1 MGLLAPEKLLNLNVL
16 PSAEPGPDVG
26 AGEQLDHN
34 AFVGAGVMRGGV
46 ELVIGRLVGW
56 GAGVETEAGEEQL
69 SILVHREPI
78 EQRIWGNVAGV
89 RLGEGD
95 GAVGG
100 DVDLLAAGHFDVL
113 AQFSEEAKT
122 K

>member
-1 MGLLAPEKLLNLNVL
+1 M

-26 AGEQLDHN
+26 AGEQLDDN
-34 AFVGAGVMRGGV
+34 AFVSAGVMRGGV
-46 ELVIGRLVGW
+46 ELVVGRLVGW